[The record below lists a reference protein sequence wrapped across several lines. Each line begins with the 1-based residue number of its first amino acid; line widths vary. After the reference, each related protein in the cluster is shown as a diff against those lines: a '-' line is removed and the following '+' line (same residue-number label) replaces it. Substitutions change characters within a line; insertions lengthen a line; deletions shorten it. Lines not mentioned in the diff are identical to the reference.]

1 MKNKTY
7 QKILFTNLSKAFSL
21 NVSNQTMWRIL
32 LGERFYSTNK
42 DNINNLKS
50 VVVYS
55 NTDTQK
61 ELIFGDNKGKS
72 GVYLWTNK
80 LNGNTYVGSAI
91 DLRKRFYHYYSLKLM
106 ELYLKKRNSSIYS
119 ALIKYGHS
127 NFSLEILEYC
137 EPSQVIE
144 REQFYI
150 DSLSPVYNILSIAG
164 SKFGFKH
171 SDETKELMRIASL
184 AEKNPLFG
192 KKHSE
197 KTKALMSAAQK
208 SRDKEGF
215 AKTMEHKAKISKSL
229 GHKIEITD
237 VNTNT
242 TAIFDTIGETA
253 KYLGSSHT
261 TVSRYIKNQTL
272 FKGKFR
278 IVDLNSSK

>member
-1 MKNKTY
+1 
-7 QKILFTNLSKAFSL
+7 
-21 NVSNQTMWRIL
+21 MWRIL

-72 GVYLWTNK
+72 GVYRWTNK

-106 ELYLKKRNSSIYS
+106 ELYLKKRNSSIYR

-150 DSLSPVYNILSIAG
+150 DSLSPTYNILNIAG

-171 SDETKELMRIASL
+171 SDETKELIRIASL

-215 AKTMEHKAKISKSL
+215 AKTMEQKVKISKTL

-237 VNTNT
+237 VNTNS
-242 TAIFDTIGETA
+242 TAIFDTIGEAA